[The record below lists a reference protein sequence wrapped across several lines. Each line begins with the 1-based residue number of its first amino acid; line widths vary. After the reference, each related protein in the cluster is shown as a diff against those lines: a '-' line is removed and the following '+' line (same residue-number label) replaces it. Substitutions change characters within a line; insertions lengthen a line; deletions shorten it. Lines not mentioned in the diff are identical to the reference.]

1 MGDLIAEFDSPSHKF
16 ATSLILAVLLFV
28 LSSCSHPAAPTS
40 VHGGVDVLTYLIG
53 DSSTWPRRG
62 SHNQNQIVDDARRE
76 VCWVKYGNSRRF
88 ECWHWDDDFV
98 YHAVDHGLDGDSN
111 ESYMFTN
118 GLWLAR
124 YLPASA
130 TASSPWTMDVAQ
142 NQLVWFDAA
151 CGVDPSR
158 SHAFPYRQR
167 AWFEPRRDAGSA
179 LGARDTLV
187 LEYQPYDPAGAAGAA
202 EHYYLGFGAGWYEW
216 ERSGFHDFFNRPG
229 GPSTPMDRSVWCKG
243 P

>member
-1 MGDLIAEFDSPSHKF
+1 LIAEFDSPNHPF
-16 ATSLILAVLLFV
+16 ANSLILAVLV
-28 LSSCSHPAAPTS
+28 LVFSSCSHPAAPTS
-40 VHGGVDVLTYLIG
+40 VPGGVDVLAYLLG
-53 DSSTWPRRG
+53 DPPTWPRRG
-62 SHNQNQIVDDARRE
+62 SHNQNQIVDFTQHE

-88 ECWHWDDDFV
+88 ECWHWDEDFV

-118 GLWLAR
+118 GRWLAR
-124 YLPASA
+124 YLPADA

-151 CGVDPSR
+151 CGVDDTR

-179 LGARDTLV
+179 LGTRDTLV
-187 LEYQPYDPAGAAGAA
+187 LEYQPYDPLGGAGAA
-202 EHYYLGFGAGWYEW
+202 EHYYLGLGAGWYEW